1 MRRGARR
8 SGVRAAR
15 VVAAHLLGQAAQA
28 RGQAQSGG
36 RTVTLAAPSDEDFS
50 ALLERVFNDQVRA
63 WTAEAEATEH
73 FPRAL
78 IEYLGREGVF
88 AAKWGDAQQPDVAD
102 VIALAIE
109 LGKLG
114 SAGIAV
120 GVSLHDSAIAIL
132 RRFARHDYLRDIA
145 ERAIRGDA
153 VLCIGASEE
162 SGGSDLQIVGTEV
175 RSARGGFEVRGVKK
189 FVSLSPIADYVMAVA
204 RDVGDDPSSRK
215 GNVVVIAVPLDD
227 PGVRVQAPY
236 RKVGAGPL
244 DTAAVHIDTW
254 VPAEA
259 LVARAGT
266 GLAAISWGLAHERM
280 SVAGQVASNCQRLL
294 GITLA
299 RMMDR
304 RQFGHTLYEHQA
316 LRMRIADLQARVD
329 MLRHALTGIAAGK
342 KLDLR
347 TAAAMKVTA
356 ARLGEEV
363 VSECMHIFGGTGYL
377 IDETPMGQW
386 WRDMKLARVG
396 GGTDEVL
403 WELVAAAM
411 KPDHDG
417 YAAMMAH

>member
-1 MRRGARR
+1 M
-8 SGVRAAR
+8 
-15 VVAAHLLGQAAQA
+15 
-28 RGQAQSGG
+28 
-36 RTVTLAAPSDEDFS
+36 TLTAPPVEDFP
-50 ALLERVFNDQVRA
+50 ALLHRVFNDQVKT
-63 WTAEAEATEH
+63 WTAEAEASEH
-73 FPRAL
+73 FPRHL

-88 AAKWGDAQQPDVAD
+88 AAKWGAEQQPDVGD
-102 VIALAIE
+102 VIALAME

-132 RRFARHDYLRDIA
+132 RRFARNDYLRDIA
-145 ERAIRGDA
+145 ERAIRGEA

-175 RSARGGFEVRGVKK
+175 RSARGGFEVKGIKK

-204 RDVGDDPSSRK
+204 RDVGDDATSRH
-215 GNVVVIAVPLDD
+215 GNVVVIAVPLKD
-227 PGVRVQAPY
+227 PGVQVQVPY

-280 SVAGQVASNCQRLL
+280 SVAGQVASSCQRLL

-329 MLRHALTGIAAGK
+329 MLRHALTGIAVGK

-347 TAAAMKVTA
+347 TAAAIKVTA

-363 VSECMHIFGGTGYL
+363 FSECMHIFGGTGYL
-377 IDETPMGQW
+377 IDETPLGQW

-417 YAAMMAH
+417 YAAMMSH